1 MTGSRLLYRLHL
13 KLYASINH
21 HDGSVNTL
29 VQHSGAAPRVKTDT
43 RVDVRQ
49 KTREGVAHV
58 KDPGSDLGIGYY
70 KYMSS
75 PSHMEPRPPLKPDLL
90 TAAHV
95 TRPESKQ
102 QQDKSCDSHM
112 EDEG

>member
-1 MTGSRLLYRLHL
+1 MS
-13 KLYASINH
+13 
-21 HDGSVNTL
+21 
-29 VQHSGAAPRVKTDT
+29 
-43 RVDVRQ
+43 VDVGQ

-58 KDPGSDLGIGYY
+58 KDPGSDLGVGYY

-75 PSHMEPRPPLKPDLL
+75 PSHTEPRPPLKPDLL

-112 EDEG
+112 EDEE